1 MKSFS
6 ELKLSIIIVN
16 FNSGE
21 YLSKTVNSILE
32 NYKGDDFEII
42 IVDNNSTDDSLE
54 RIDKNEKIKI
64 IKSDKNIGF
73 GAANNIGAE
82 KAQGKY
88 LLILNNDTLI
98 NKETIPR
105 LMDFYENSK
114 YAAIGPLV
122 LYPKG
127 SFQISFGTDLNLF
140 SEFILKY
147 IYEPYYKLL
156 YKLKKGK
163 ISRKV
168 DWLSGVCFLIEKE
181 IYQKIGGFD
190 ENFFI
195 YLEDC
200 DFFRRLR
207 EKGYTPYY
215 YTEASIIHFKG
226 KSTEKHLSFVY
237 PLNKKS
243 QLYYY
248 CKYNKKS
255 LPLLKFYLLSK
266 LKIKLI
272 FSGNKKIIKDTIKT
286 IREFKCEDNI

>member
-32 NYKGDDFEII
+32 NYKRDDFEII
-42 IVDNNSTDDSLE
+42 IVDNNSTDDSLK

-64 IKSDKNIGF
+64 IKLDKNIGF
-73 GAANNIGAE
+73 GAANNIGAK

-88 LLILNNDTLI
+88 LFILNNDTLI

-105 LMDFYENSK
+105 LMDFYENSE
-114 YAAIGPLV
+114 YGAVGPLV
-122 LYPKG
+122 LYPDK

-190 ENFFI
+190 EIFFI

-207 EKGYTPYY
+207 GMGYTPYY

-226 KSTEKHLSFVY
+226 KSTEKVLSFVY

-243 QLYYY
+243 QLFYY

-272 FSGNKKIIKDTIKT
+272 FSGDKKNIKDTIKT
-286 IREFKCEDNI
+286 IREFKCEDSV